1 MNFNTKPF
9 IPYLR
14 ETKGKK
20 SVISELLE
28 LHTLECFWVN
38 FFLGTFFFCLLDFQ
52 QWSPPNR
59 AIAEAQQLIHC
70 LAAELF
76 FHFIISVC
84 QMASNLHRIIYSLQL
99 KDQNWLNKY

>member
-52 QWSPPNR
+52 Q
-59 AIAEAQQLIHC
+59 
-70 LAAELF
+70 
-76 FHFIISVC
+76 
-84 QMASNLHRIIYSLQL
+84 
-99 KDQNWLNKY
+99 